1 MRRGF
6 TLIELLVVI
15 AIIAILAAILFP
27 VFAKAREKARQ
38 ASCLSN
44 IKQLGLGLM
53 QYCQDYD
60 EMMPLPYSDGG
71 AGRQRWFDVCNPYLK
86 NSQVRF
92 CPSHSITT
100 PTSPDACSYAATM
113 NGHVWI
119 EGYPQRSIGSFTKP
133 AELGAL
139 VDANTWYTY
148 YGPATGAGHS
158 ATHTNM
164 SNICS
169 NATTADWLYL
179 GRHNDGAN
187 CYFLDGHAKWGKAVA
202 ISQDLNF
209 WGCNGL

>member
-53 QYCQDYD
+53 QYVQDYD
-60 EMMPLPYSDGG
+60 EMMPLPYSDGA
-71 AGRQRWFDVCNPYLK
+71 AGRQRWFDVCAPYLK

-92 CPSHSITT
+92 CPSHSIAN
-100 PTSPDACSYAATM
+100 PTLPDACSYAATM

-119 EGYPQRSIGSFTKP
+119 EGYPQRSIGAFTKP
-133 AELGAL
+133 AELGVL
-139 VDANTWYTY
+139 VDANSWYAY
-148 YGPATGAGHS
+148 YGVTAAHS
-158 ATHTNM
+158 ATHPYMDNL
-164 SNICS
+164 SS
-169 NATTADWLYL
+169 ARATADWLYL

-187 CYFLDGHAKWGKAVA
+187 CYFLDGHAKWGKAAA
-202 ISQDLNF
+202 ISQDANF